1 LGNTFTGTFTI
12 GSNGMINA
20 SIISGDGTMPI
31 TFFLNFSMDTLTEM
45 DSQNDSNNNQQE
57 IIFAQ
62 REPAAVKA
70 ADIAGSWNLVQ
81 FQTPAQITED
91 INNGLQGNS
100 NFSVTNGTMTIN
112 VNGTLS
118 GNLGDAFTGTF
129 TVGSAGVIHASI
141 HSGGGIMPITFY
153 LNAGKDTMTEVDSQ
167 VDANDNQ
174 QEMVIAHRV
183 PAN

>member
-1 LGNTFTGTFTI
+1 ML
-12 GSNGMINA
+12 SP
-20 SIISGDGTMPI
+20 DGKWLYECEQHLIMGQLHRKLRPACYSPLKKSKTTTSP
-31 TFFLNFSMDTLTEM
+31 
-45 DSQNDSNNNQQE
+45 DSNNNQQE